1 MKLMIRRIAVFGV
14 TMMMAANLMIAF
26 AQGTESESLGD
37 SDMMP
42 LQTQISYEIDALED
56 NVSVSGEKTGYSPTP
71 VATNQEIVPED
82 RGSASIFG
90 VDGNTGASGSG
101 ADSGSVPA
109 DSVDSS
115 SSG

>member
-42 LQTQISYEIDALED
+42 LQTQISY
-56 NVSVSGEKTGYSPTP
+56 
-71 VATNQEIVPED
+71 
-82 RGSASIFG
+82 
-90 VDGNTGASGSG
+90 
-101 ADSGSVPA
+101 
-109 DSVDSS
+109 
-115 SSG
+115 